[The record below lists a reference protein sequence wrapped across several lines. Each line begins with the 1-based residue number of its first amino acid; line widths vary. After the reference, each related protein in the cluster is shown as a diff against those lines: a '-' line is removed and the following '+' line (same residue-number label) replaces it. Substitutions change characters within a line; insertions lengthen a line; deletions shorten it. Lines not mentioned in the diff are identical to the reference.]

1 MSKHKWTDKEVKH
14 ILDELSDMHK
24 QQAAE
29 RAQLK
34 AIAHAI
40 KKLDQSVQKLAE
52 SKTAKPS

>member
-1 MSKHKWTDKEVKH
+1 VKH